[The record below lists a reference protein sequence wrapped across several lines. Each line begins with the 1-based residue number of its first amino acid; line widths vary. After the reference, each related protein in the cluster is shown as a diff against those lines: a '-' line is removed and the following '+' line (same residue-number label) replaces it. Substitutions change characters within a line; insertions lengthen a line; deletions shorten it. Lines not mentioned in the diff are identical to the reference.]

1 MLLLWGRQLP
11 PHALGEEPSSLLGP
25 RAPWAG
31 QEAPRCSVAGRWG
44 LPALPPDSFPQG
56 RPRCTCPPHLRARLL
71 PRRTDTGQLP
81 GPSHGVEPGEP
92 GEEPAS
98 PQLLVCVQSPVGAG
112 VVGSSPA
119 RGGPVRSTAPA
130 PPPPREALQSLWL
143 CPQGLSQEP
152 GVGAAAEVSGPLLPI
167 LPPPPTSAWMGLA
180 GTGGAGRMLPQGRC
194 S

>member
-1 MLLLWGRQLP
+1 MLGSRAQCWGSAWCWPWPAWFLWQASLRGTRVLLWWGRQLP

-44 LPALPPDSFPQG
+44 LPARPPDSFPQG
-56 RPRCTCPPHLRARLL
+56 RPPCTCPPHLRARLL
-71 PRRTDTGQLP
+71 PRRTDTGQPP

-119 RGGPVRSTAPA
+119 RGVQSGA
-130 PPPPREALQSLWL
+130 PPPPR
-143 CPQGLSQEP
+143 PHP
-152 GVGAAAEVSGPLLPI
+152 GRPCKAFGCVPRA
-167 LPPPPTSAWMGLA
+167 
-180 GTGGAGRMLPQGRC
+180 
-194 S
+194 